1 MGTGMAFDGLSW
13 YKLNR
18 PVTEAEAAARLQVD
32 KPCADA
38 GKSNGTVFKATDTCL
53 ELCDGLYRE
62 KGWGLL
68 AFSTAGLMALAG
80 TIMSLWMAIDIP
92 PAVREK
98 GQTEFAFWGFG
109 SLAVIALCLFVLAV
123 RLLLVDC
130 FNYTRKPIR
139 FNRANR
145 TIYAFRHNGPGGVL
159 SVPWDSA
166 FLYVERKPKAGLAGT
181 APRLIRCLVLND
193 KGLVVDTFSIG
204 KYVDLAFDEN
214 SPAGQK
220 VMEELYTDFEYYRR
234 FMEEGPSS
242 VPPVAEFLTTEVSFR
257 NALKLQ
263 FDGASGLMNSGN
275 PAMWLVMVVAAI
287 PTFILAVAY
296 HLAQLTCREPVW
308 PEEVERACS
317 STMTQTEGLAS

>member
-1 MGTGMAFDGLSW
+1 MTFDGLSW

-18 PVTEAEAAARLQVD
+18 PVTDAEAASRLRVD
-32 KPCADA
+32 KPSVDA
-38 GKSNGTVFKATDTCL
+38 GKSSGTVFKATDTCL

-80 TIMSLWMAIDIP
+80 TIMFLWMATDIS
-92 PAVREK
+92 PAIRES
-98 GQTEFAFWGFG
+98 GQTEFVVWGFG
-109 SLAVIALCLFVLAV
+109 SLAIVSLCLFALTV

-139 FNRANR
+139 FNRLNR

-166 FLYVERKPKAGLAGT
+166 FLYIERKPKAGLGGT
-181 APRLIRCLVLND
+181 APRVVRCLVLND
-193 KGLVVDTFSIG
+193 KGLVVNTFSIG
-204 KYVDLAFDEN
+204 KYIDLAFDEN

-220 VMEELYTDFEYYRR
+220 VMGELYKDFEYYRR

-242 VPPVAEFLTTEVSFR
+242 VPPVAEFLSTEVSFR

-263 FDGASGLMNSGN
+263 FDGASDLMNSGN
-275 PAMWLVMVVAAI
+275 PVMWLLMVAAAI

-308 PEEVERACS
+308 PEEIERAC
-317 STMTQTEGLAS
+317 TPATTQTEGVAS